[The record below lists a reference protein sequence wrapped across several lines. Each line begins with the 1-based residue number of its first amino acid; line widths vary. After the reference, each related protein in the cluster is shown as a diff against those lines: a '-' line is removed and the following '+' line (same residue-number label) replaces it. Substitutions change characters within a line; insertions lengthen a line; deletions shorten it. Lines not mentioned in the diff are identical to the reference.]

1 MKQIILASASPRRK
15 DLMKRL
21 FKKFIVCKSS
31 YNEDN
36 SLPLSPIKLTQYHAL
51 EKGKDV
57 AKHFKS
63 GIVISADTIVA
74 YNNKVLG
81 KPSSKENAMEMLKL
95 ISGKEHEVIT
105 AFAVIDINKKR
116 IIRDYEVTKV
126 KMKLLTDKEIND
138 YINYEK
144 PFDHAGA
151 YAIQGKAAVFVEKIE
166 GDYFNVVG
174 LPLFKLNNILKKLG
188 IDIFKA

>member
-15 DLMKRL
+15 YLMKRL
-21 FKKFIVCKSS
+21 FKKFIVYKSS
-31 YNEDN
+31 YDEDN
-36 SLPLSPIKLTQYHAL
+36 NLPLSPVKLALYHSL
-51 EKGKDV
+51 EKGKNV

-63 GIVISADTIVA
+63 GIVISADTIVV
-74 YNNKVLG
+74 YNNKVMG
-81 KPSSKENAMEMLKL
+81 KPSSKENAKEMLRL

-105 AFAVIDINKKR
+105 AFAVIDIDKNK
-116 IIRDYEVTKV
+116 IIQDYDASKV
-126 KMKLLTDKEIND
+126 KMRILTDKEIND

-174 LPLFKLNNILKKLG
+174 LPLFKLNNVLKKLG
-188 IDIFKA
+188 VDIFKV